1 MRQQRAP
8 RRGASLVEFA
18 LVAPVTFFLMIGL
31 LVGGMGIFRYQ
42 EVATLAREAARYA
55 SVHGTGYAS
64 DTGNPAAAPDDGNF
78 SGGTGQCSLVYNNAI
93 AANNVSLD
101 LSQLQY
107 SVTWNT
113 SNRPYHSKIVNGSV
127 IPVTNTV
134 RVTIT
139 YQWMPEAL
147 LGGIT
152 MTSTAE
158 TSMCN

>member
-42 EVATLAREAARYA
+42 EVSTLAREAARYA

-64 DTGNPAAAPDDGNF
+64 DTGKPAATATD
-78 SGGTGQCSLVYNNAI
+78 VYNNGI
-93 AANNVSLD
+93 VANNVSLD
-101 LSQLQY
+101 LSQVNY
-107 SVTWNT
+107 TVTWNT
-113 SNRPYHSKIVNGSV
+113 SNRPYHTKIVNGNV
-127 IPVTNTV
+127 MRVTNTV
-134 RVTIT
+134 KVTII

-158 TSMCN
+158 TAMCN